1 MILVK
6 KLLEEGLSFLRS
18 KNYQVE
24 GFLLNVANSSAI
36 EETAEQVQ
44 AQLGPVDIMVA
55 NACIA
60 GPDTPA

>member
-1 MILVK
+1 M
-6 KLLEEGLSFLRS
+6 EEGLSFLRS

-36 EETAEQVQ
+36 DETAEQVQ
-44 AQLGPVDIMVA
+44 VQLEPADIMVA

>member
-1 MILVK
+1 M
-6 KLLEEGLSFLRS
+6 EEGLSFLRS

-44 AQLGPVDIMVA
+44 GQLGPVDIMVA
-55 NACIA
+55 NAGIA